1 MYGAF
6 TSHEPFTFTT
16 KTGKPRDF
24 PKAEPYICPFSKEG
38 IERHNEKMKKEAE
51 DKRKFVESLDLA
63 FAKFEI
69 QKKDVCIISM
79 DELKLEE
86 EVKAQHDDEGEDTD
100 NLQEELLEE
109 VTELPLD
116 GVTKQTDELVR
127 KALQSVGIIKCTSKL
142 TPAS

>member
-16 KTGKPRDF
+16 KTEKPRDF

-51 DKRKFVESLDLA
+51 DKQMFVESLDLA
-63 FAKFEI
+63 FAKFEKE
-69 QKKDVCIISM
+69 KKEVCIISL
-79 DELKLEE
+79 DKLKLEE
-86 EVKAQHDDEGEDTD
+86 EVKAQHDDDEEEETD

-116 GVTKQTDELVR
+116 GVTK
-127 KALQSVGIIKCTSKL
+127 
-142 TPAS
+142 